1 MIFALKGLV
10 VLALLVA
17 LGVVG
22 TRVLQQRLLYMPDT
36 QRTLPIEADLPEV
49 VERELIMADGEK
61 IVTWWGKAQPGCP
74 TLLYVHGNGGSLV
87 TRSER
92 IRKYMAHGYGIVM
105 MTYRGFGG
113 STGRPTE
120 TANVSDAKEVYE
132 AVRASG
138 IPARDIVIYGE
149 SLGTGV
155 AVQVVAEKA
164 VGGVI
169 LDAPYT
175 SIVDLATLHYP
186 YLPARWLMTDRYETL
201 RFAAR
206 VKAPVLIVHGEADD
220 IIPVAMSRQVAAALT
235 GPVQVATF
243 AGAGHSDHYLFGS
256 YETIYAWLQAH
267 WPNASIGQVRPASQ

>member
-1 MIFALKGLV
+1 MIVALKVLVGLAVLV
-10 VLALLVA
+10 V

-36 QRTLPIEADLPEV
+36 QRTLPIEAGLPDV
-49 VERELIMADGEK
+49 VEHALTMVDGEK
-61 IVTWWGKAQPGCP
+61 IVTWWGKAQPGFP

-92 IRKYMAHGYGIVM
+92 IRKYMANGYGIVM

-132 AVRASG
+132 AVRVSG
-138 IPARDIVIYGE
+138 ISARDIVIYGE
-149 SLGTGV
+149 LLGTGV
-155 AVQVVAEKA
+155 AVQVAAEKEA
-164 VGGVI
+164 GGVI

-201 RFAAR
+201 RYAAR

-220 IIPVAMSRQVAAALT
+220 IIPVAMSRRLAAALT
-235 GPVQVATF
+235 GPVEVATF

-267 WPNASIGQVRPASQ
+267 WPNASIGHVRPASR